1 MHKIAGLGVIIILL
15 LSLTFTGCIEN
26 EEKDIETV
34 TVTDMADRDVEIPK
48 NVESIVA
55 VGSGCLRLIAYMEAT
70 DLLAGVEEYEI
81 TGGSTG
87 RPYALA
93 DPQLSELP
101 SIGPIHGGDMEL
113 IVDREPDLIFRASSA
128 DEADDYQQ
136 QTGIPTIDLA
146 IGDLGENRDEFYG
159 SLRLL
164 GEILDKEDRADEI
177 IDFIDS
183 TIQDLRD
190 RTYDISSEEKP
201 EVYVGGVLHR
211 GAHDLRSTY
220 GNYAPF
226 EFVGADNV
234 AGDLEID
241 HAMVDEEQ
249 ILEWDPDIIF
259 VDMGS
264 YTRGTI
270 DLDNSNYEELK
281 AFQNGDLYGV
291 LPYNW
296 HHINYCTVL
305 ASSFYV
311 GSVIYPERF
320 IDVDH
325 EEKADEI
332 YEMLVG
338 EPVYEYM
345 ERDLGGFTE
354 LDDR

>member
-1 MHKIAGLGVIIILL
+1 MDKIANLAVILL
-15 LSLTFTGCIEN
+15 FLVSITFTGCIKSDEN
-26 EEKDIETV
+26 DIETV
-34 TVTDMADRDVEIPK
+34 TVTDMADREVEIPED
-48 NVESIVA
+48 VESIVA
-55 VGSGCLRLIAYMEAT
+55 VGSGCMRLIAYMDAT

-81 TGGSTG
+81 TGGTTG
-87 RPYALA
+87 RPYAFA
-93 DPQLSELP
+93 NPQLSELS
-101 SIGPIHGGDMEL
+101 SIGPIHGGDAEL
-113 IVDREPDLIFRASSA
+113 IVDQEPDIIFRASSA
-128 DEADDYQQ
+128 EDADFYQE
-136 QTGIPTIDLA
+136 QTGIPTIDLT

-159 SLRLL
+159 SLRLI
-164 GEILDKEDRADEI
+164 GEILDKEDRAEEI

-190 RTYDISSEEKP
+190 RTLDISSEEKP

-226 EFVGADNV
+226 DFVNADNI
-234 AGDLEID
+234 AGGLGTD
-241 HAMVDEEQ
+241 HAMVDEEM
-249 ILEWDPDIIF
+249 ILEWDPDIVF

-264 YTRGTI
+264 YTRDTI
-270 DLDNSNYEELK
+270 DLNRPNYEDLK
-281 AFQNGDLYGV
+281 AFQNEDLYGI

-296 HHINYCTVL
+296 HHINYGTAL

-311 GSVIYPERF
+311 GSVIYPEEF
-320 IDVDH
+320 SDVDI
-325 EEKADEI
+325 EDKTDEI

-354 LDDR
+354 LEP